1 MGGGG
6 CWGGGGG
13 GGLESGSKG
22 RAWEGRQRAG
32 EVEREPSLHH
42 PSRDS
47 SACCFGKK
55 VMINAKVTAIPLQ
68 KILVAEL

>member
-1 MGGGG
+1 MWAEGAAG
-6 CWGGGGG
+6 WGVLGWGGG

-22 RAWEGRQRAG
+22 RAREGRQRAG

-42 PSRDS
+42 PSPDS

-55 VMINAKVTAIPLQ
+55 VMINAKVTAIP
-68 KILVAEL
+68 